1 MQRAPRVCPKPPLTR
16 SGTAPHTAGH
26 PAAERPKVLDWI
38 AEDQYYCYLV
48 PATLPGA
55 LYIVVWNWASM
66 KFFRHN

>member
-1 MQRAPRVCPKPPLTR
+1 M
-16 SGTAPHTAGH
+16 
-26 PAAERPKVLDWI
+26 LDWI

-48 PATLPGA
+48 PATLPVA